1 MNRVAQA
8 MRPSLTS
15 SASMAKL
22 RVLDTDQARAIHD
35 ASLDVLEHTG
45 YHVPVEEAR
54 KLLVDAGAVEN
65 GERVCLPAVLVEQA
79 LNTARLARLYSRGGE
94 AAAPLTPGKVTFG
107 SMVDTLNILDP
118 YTRELR
124 RFTRDDQRLCAILLD
139 SLANIDYVQVIGQS
153 IDVPDA
159 LQSQVAVAQTLRY
172 TTKPIL
178 VYPYDRAGLLDII
191 DLVHA
196 VAGSQAAFSE
206 KPFLACA
213 SVPPGLLYGS
223 DYNLELL
230 LTSAACDIPL
240 LYYSTPALGA
250 NSPCSV
256 AGTLVL
262 MNADWLANLVIHQLK
277 RPGAPFC
284 AVGPT
289 VQVMDMRTTLWS
301 YCAPETLMAYGAVA
315 DLAHWYGFPAFGLEM
330 ISDTPAI
337 DAQTGM
343 EMFAQCLWAYLSGVE
358 MVHNAG
364 LLGSAKLYA
373 LEANILAD
381 EIIAYTRAA
390 VQDPSITSAEIGE
403 AVALIKEA
411 GPNAEYVTNEHTYTH
426 FRDFWYPKLFY
437 RDRFVPGADGFGTDL
452 NARLNGRARTILEQ
466 HQPEPLSRE
475 VDFEIEQLERSWHQ
489 RLSA

>member
-1 MNRVAQA
+1 LLGID
-8 MRPSLTS
+8 PSLGEGEFHLLSEEQLHLIHRS
-15 SASMAKL
+15 SL
-22 RVLDTDQARAIHD
+22 EILQRV
-35 ASLDVLEHTG
+35 G
-45 YHVPVEEAR
+45 YHVPVVEAR
-54 KLLVDAGAVEN
+54 DLLCNAGAAAK
-65 GERVCLPAVLVEQA
+65 GERVFIPGELVEQA
-79 LNTARLARLYSRGGE
+79 LKTVRPARLYNRLGE
-94 AAAPLTPGKVTFG
+94 LALPLTPGNVTFG
-107 SMVDTLNILDP
+107 SMVDTLNIIDP
-118 YTRELR
+118 YSRTQRN
-124 RFTRDDQRLCAILLD
+124 FTRDDQRLCATLLD
-139 SLANIDYVQVIGQS
+139 ALTNIDYVQVIGQS
-153 IDVPDA
+153 IDVPDP
-159 LQSQVAVAQTLRY
+159 LQSQVAVAQTLRH

-178 VYPYDRAGLLDII
+178 VYPYDRAGLMDII
-191 DLVHA
+191 DLVQA
-196 VAGSQAAFSE
+196 VTGSALAFRE

-230 LTSAACDIPL
+230 LTSAAYEIPL

-289 VQVMDMRTTLWS
+289 VQLMDMRTTLWS
-301 YCAPETLMAYGAVA
+301 YCAPETLMAYGAAA
-315 DLAHWYGFPAFGLEM
+315 DLAHWYGLPAFGLEM

-343 EMFAQCLWAYLSGVE
+343 EMFAQCLWAFLSGVE

-373 LEANILAD
+373 LEGNVLAD
-381 EIIAYTRAA
+381 EIIAYARAA
-390 VQDPSITSAEIGE
+390 VQEPSITSVEIEE
-403 AVALIKEA
+403 AVSMIQEA
-411 GPNAEYVTNEHTYTH
+411 GPNAEYVTHEHTYTH

-437 RDRFVPGADGFGTDL
+437 RDRFVPGPGGFGTDL
-452 NARLNGRARTILEQ
+452 NERLNGRVRAILEQ
-466 HQPEPLSRE
+466 HQPEPLPRE
-475 VDFEIEQLERSWHQ
+475 VAVEIEGLERSWQ
-489 RLSA
+489 KRVLVC